1 MYVYMFIY
9 ISGHKKK
16 RPAFPP
22 GVFFNVK
29 VFYEYM
35 KYIYIIYDSLAVGY
49 LIPRLR
55 PANFISFQ
63 AVGCLP
69 VPEGITG
76 IAAH

>member
-9 ISGHKKK
+9 ISGHKKSA
-16 RPAFPP
+16 RRFRQAS
-22 GVFFNVK
+22 FFNVK

-55 PANFISFQ
+55 PANFISFK